1 MISVHEE
8 ERADKLAALAKKKVC
23 RSGLS
28 MLLKID
34 VVAYSLSLQLHKFQS
49 KKVNQTDGLEQDN
62 IRLKERLF
70 KSENLIELMQHEI
83 QSLKQSNKDLKSV
96 LTRDDADE
104 LRFLDHQA
112 LEAYEREER
121 AIYNDFRHKIID
133 LKERYKG
140 DSAELCSSCMGE
152 LIEI

>member
-1 MISVHEE
+1 MISVKEE
-8 ERADKLAALAKKKVC
+8 ERADKLAALAKKK
-23 RSGLS
+23 
-28 MLLKID
+28 
-34 VVAYSLSLQLHKFQS
+34 LHKFQS

-70 KSENLIELMQHEI
+70 NSENQIELMQHEI
-83 QSLKQSNKDLKSV
+83 QSLKQSNKELKRV
-96 LTRDDADE
+96 LARDDAE

-121 AIYNDFRHKIID
+121 AIYNEFWHKMID

-140 DSAELCSSCMGE
+140 DSAELCSSCLGE

>member
-8 ERADKLAALAKKKVC
+8 ERADKLAALAKKK
-23 RSGLS
+23 
-28 MLLKID
+28 
-34 VVAYSLSLQLHKFQS
+34 LHKYQS

-70 KSENLIELMQHEI
+70 NSENQIELMQHEI
-83 QSLKQSNKDLKSV
+83 QSLKQRNKELKSL
-96 LTRDDADE
+96 LTRDDAE

-112 LEAYEREER
+112 SEAYEREER

-140 DSAELCSSCMGE
+140 DSAELCSGCMGE